1 VSQEELIPSGAV
13 EHLASPT
20 DSKEHG
26 HAGARGPVALRP
38 FRDPVVVILLL
49 AGTFDWL
56 SGNPIHS
63 VLLFAVALAL
73 GRDTVL
79 GEPGAGSERTLGLH
93 ANRGVSPIA
102 VLGAV
107 AYVVVVGGFGRY
119 SWPATVAVVIPAA
132 TVLALV
138 WPGPLHPLPTPGR
151 LDPGGVLAWASV
163 FVALALWALTE
174 LLLQPSLS
182 TDSHAHPTLSVL
194 TDPVLATHPG
204 RSVALFL
211 WVGFGWFL
219 VWR

>member
-1 VSQEELIPSGAV
+1 MSQDDLIPSGAIGHPALS
-13 EHLASPT
+13 EN
-20 DSKEHG
+20 SKEHS
-26 HAGARGPVALRP
+26 HVAARGPVALRP

-63 VLLFAVALAL
+63 VLLFAVGLGL
-73 GRDTVL
+73 GRDAVL
-79 GEPGAGSERTLGLH
+79 GEPGAGGERTLGLH
-93 ANRGVSPIA
+93 ADTRLSLVA

-119 SWPATVAVVIPAA
+119 SWPATVAVVVPAA

-138 WPGPLHPLPTPGR
+138 WPGPLHARPTPGR
-151 LDPGGVLAWASV
+151 LHPGGALVWASV
-163 FVALALWALTE
+163 FVALALWELTE
-174 LLLQPSLS
+174 LLLQPSLT

-204 RSVALFL
+204 RSVALLL
-211 WVGFGWFL
+211 WLGFGWFL
-219 VWR
+219 VQR

>member
-1 VSQEELIPSGAV
+1 VSQDDLIPVRQV
-13 EHLASPT
+13 EPLASPA
-20 DSKEHG
+20 DSGKHS
-26 HAGARGPVALRP
+26 HAAARGPVALRP

-63 VLLFAVALAL
+63 VLLFAVCLGL
-73 GRDTVL
+73 GRNAVL
-79 GEPGAGSERTLGLH
+79 GEPGAGREPTLGLH
-93 ANRGVSPIA
+93 AHTRLSPVA

-119 SWPATVAVVIPAA
+119 SWPATVAVVFPAA

-138 WPGPLHPLPTPGR
+138 WRGPPHLRPAPGR
-151 LDPGGVLAWASV
+151 LDPGGALAWASV
-163 FVALALWALTE
+163 FVALALWELTE
-174 LLLQPSLS
+174 LLLQPSLT

-204 RSVALFL
+204 RSVALLL
-211 WVGFGWFL
+211 WLGFGWFL
-219 VWR
+219 VKR

>member
-1 VSQEELIPSGAV
+1 VSQDDLIQSGAV
-13 EHLASPT
+13 EPPASPM
-20 DSKEHG
+20 DDRGHG
-26 HAGARGPVALRP
+26 HTASRGPVLLRP
-38 FRDPVVVILLL
+38 FRDPVVVVLVL

-73 GRDTVL
+73 GRDAVL
-79 GEPGAGSERTLGLH
+79 GDHGAGGERTLGLS
-93 ANRGVSPIA
+93 ATRRLSPIA

-138 WPGPLHPLPTPGR
+138 WRGRLHPKPTPGR

-163 FVALALWALTE
+163 FLALALWELTE
-174 LLLQPSLS
+174 LLLQPSLT

-204 RSVALFL
+204 RSVALLL
-211 WVGFGWFL
+211 WVAFGWFL
-219 VWR
+219 VRR

>member
-1 VSQEELIPSGAV
+1 VSQDDLILSGAIGHPALS
-13 EHLASPT
+13 EN
-20 DSKEHG
+20 SKEQSHTS
-26 HAGARGPVALRP
+26 ARGPVALRP

-63 VLLFAVALAL
+63 VLLFAVCLGL
-73 GRDTVL
+73 GRNAVL
-79 GEPGAGSERTLGLH
+79 GEPGAGREPTLGLH
-93 ANRGVSPIA
+93 AHTRLSPVA

-119 SWPATVAVVIPAA
+119 SWPATVAVVVPAA

-138 WPGPLHPLPTPGR
+138 WRGPPHLRPAPGR
-151 LDPGGVLAWASV
+151 LDPGGALAWASV
-163 FVALALWALTE
+163 FLALALWELTE
-174 LLLQPSLS
+174 LLLQPSLT

-204 RSVALFL
+204 RSVALLL
-211 WVGFGWFL
+211 WLGFGWFL
-219 VWR
+219 VKR